1 MLQKFKFKFK
11 KIIFLDLCSGSMDVY
26 TCIQMY
32 NENYTIVMIPFSEK
46 FTSINVVLDRPFP
59 HDDLIAIKDSEK
71 MQNQIVFK
79 IVPYND
85 SVIRYRVVLFIFN

>member
-1 MLQKFKFKFK
+1 
-11 KIIFLDLCSGSMDVY
+11 MDVY

-32 NENYTIVMIPFSEK
+32 NENYTIIMIPFSEK

-59 HDDLIAIKDSEK
+59 TDDLITIKENEK

-79 IVPYND
+79 IVRFND
-85 SVIRYRVVLFIFN
+85 SVIHYRVVLFIFN